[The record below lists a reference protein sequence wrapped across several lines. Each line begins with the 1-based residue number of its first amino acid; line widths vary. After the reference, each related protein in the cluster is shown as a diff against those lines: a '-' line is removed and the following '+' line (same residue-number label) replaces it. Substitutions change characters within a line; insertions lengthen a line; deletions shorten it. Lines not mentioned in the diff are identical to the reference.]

1 MAQERARNEWDARV
15 ARAAVE
21 RGRASSREAAL
32 PPEPAI
38 GTPVAR
44 LVIPKIGLDDIVLEG
59 VTDAALNGGPGH
71 LPGSVSPGQTG
82 NSVLSAHRDRHF
94 RRLGELEIG
103 DTIVTYTEHDT
114 TSWRV
119 AGRKVVTSGAPVLR
133 REHEPVLT
141 LTTCWPIGY
150 LGGAPERLILKAV
163 PITRE
168 ISLGA
173 RAFTAANS
181 P

>member
-1 MAQERARNEWDARV
+1 VWDARI
-15 ARAAVE
+15 AHAAVE
-21 RGRASSREAAL
+21 RGRATSSGAAL
-32 PPEPAI
+32 RGEPAI

-44 LVIPKIGLDDIVLEG
+44 LVIPKIDLDDIVLEG
-59 VTDAALNGGPGH
+59 VTEAALNGGPGH
-71 LPGSVSPGQTG
+71 LPGSVSPGLTG

-94 RRLGELEIG
+94 RRLGEVEIG
-103 DTIVTYTEHDT
+103 DSITTYTEQDT
-114 TSWRV
+114 TTWRV
-119 AGRKVVTSGAPVLR
+119 VNRRVVTSGAPALH
-133 REHEPVLT
+133 REAEPVLT

-168 ISLGA
+168 TPVGA
-173 RAFTAANS
+173 RAFTTAHS